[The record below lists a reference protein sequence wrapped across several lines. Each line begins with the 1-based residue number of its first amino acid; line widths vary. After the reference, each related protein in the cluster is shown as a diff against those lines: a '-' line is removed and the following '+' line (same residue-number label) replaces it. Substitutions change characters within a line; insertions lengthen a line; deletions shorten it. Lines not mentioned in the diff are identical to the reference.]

1 MHCWLLRWA
10 NRGGDCAGPPGA
22 GCFGSSLSK
31 KLGAEGCR
39 GAILP
44 GGWGELHPG
53 AGPLSHG
60 AEQPREPQRACVPPA
75 PLGVVVPR
83 APGKHAAGK

>member
-10 NRGGDCAGPPGA
+10 SRDGNGAGPPNV

-39 GAILP
+39 E
-44 GGWGELHPG
+44 GGVSFIRVLAH
-53 AGPLSHG
+53 
-60 AEQPREPQRACVPPA
+60 
-75 PLGVVVPR
+75 
-83 APGKHAAGK
+83 